1 MIAIPEQYRIGRQ
14 GKQLNKQNFFS
25 PTFNASEKR
34 RLRECLR
41 KVVLTHQIAGEDIP
55 SRIDEHYR
63 CEVISCIDIE
73 LSDLKHKDFVAK
85 LLQPLMKPF
94 VIYHLHDAA
103 GNHALS
109 FAHKRLNKTDP
120 SNIVIADAYCTGIF
134 TRLDTRAALT
144 FPALVNRTSKRDLY
158 LEAMTK
164 ALLLDHPKLF
174 IGADKLLDAKLWYRG
189 ESIIALYHKLTQ
201 LQSLKR
207 EKLLAKANA
216 AKAKLNTQIKTA
228 IDELK
233 QLEIGTKR
241 NPGSY

>member
-1 MIAIPEQYRIGRQ
+1 MIEIPEQYRIGRQ
-14 GKQLNKQNFFS
+14 GKQLNKQGFILPS
-25 PTFNASEKR
+25 ANASEKR
-34 RLRECLR
+34 RLRECMR
-41 KVVLTHQIAGEDIP
+41 KVVLTHQITGEDIP

-63 CEVISCIDIE
+63 CEVITCISIE

-85 LLQPLMKPF
+85 QLQPLMKPF
-94 VIYHLHDAA
+94 AVYHFHDAA
-103 GNHALS
+103 GSHAMS

-120 SNIVIADAYCTGIF
+120 TNIVIADAYCSDCF
-134 TRLDTRAALT
+134 TRLDSRAALA

-174 IGADKLLDAKLWYRG
+174 IGAHKLLDAKLWYRG
-189 ESIIALYHKLTQ
+189 ESIIALYHQLTQ

-207 EKLLAKANA
+207 EKLLAKSNA
-216 AKAKLNTQIKTA
+216 AKSILNTQIKAA

-233 QLEIGTKR
+233 
-241 NPGSY
+241 GSQFLKHLS

>member
-1 MIAIPEQYRIGRQ
+1 MIEIPKQYRIGRQ
-14 GKQLNKQNFFS
+14 GKQLNKQNFFHAS
-25 PTFNASEKR
+25 FNSSEKR

-41 KVVLTHQIAGEDIP
+41 KVVLTHQISGEDIP

-63 CEVISCIDIE
+63 CEVIACISIE
-73 LSDLKHKDFVAK
+73 LSDIKHKDFVAK

-94 VIYHLHDAA
+94 AVYHLHDAA

-120 SNIVIADAYCTGIF
+120 SNIVIAEAYCTDVF
-134 TRLDTRAALT
+134 TRLDSRAAIA
-144 FPALVNRTSKRDLY
+144 FPALVNRTTKRDLY

-174 IGADKLLDAKLWYRG
+174 IGAHKLPDAKLWYHG
-189 ESIIALYHKLTQ
+189 ESIIALYDKLTQ

-207 EKLLAKANA
+207 EKLLAKSNAN
-216 AKAKLNTQIKTA
+216 KAKLNTQIKTA
-228 IDELK
+228 IDALK
-233 QLEIGTKR
+233 
-241 NPGSY
+241 GSLI

>member
-1 MIAIPEQYRIGRQ
+1 MIEIPEQYRIGRQ
-14 GKQLNKQNFFS
+14 GKQLNKQGFIPPS
-25 PTFNASEKR
+25 ANATEKR

-41 KVVLTHQIAGEDIP
+41 KVVITLQITGEDIP

-63 CEVISCIDIE
+63 CEVIACIDIE

-94 VIYHLHDAA
+94 VIYHLHDTA

-120 SNIVIADAYCTGIF
+120 SNIVIAEAYCSEIF
-134 TRLDTRAALT
+134 TRLDSRAALA

-158 LEAMTK
+158 LEAMAK
-164 ALLLDHPKLF
+164 AFLLDHPKLF
-174 IGADKLLDAKLWYRG
+174 IGAHKVLDAKLWYRG
-189 ESIIALYHKLTQ
+189 ESIIILYHQLTQ

-207 EKLLAKANA
+207 EKLLAKSNA
-216 AKAKLNTQIKTA
+216 TKAKLNTQIKAA

-233 QLEIGTKR
+233 
-241 NPGSY
+241 GSQFLKHSS